1 MRSRTLARQMAL
13 QFLYQLDLL
22 GDSACT
28 MDEFLA
34 GQDWDETG
42 ESRDS
47 VAAYARKLGE
57 GCREKWDE
65 LNETIA
71 AVSEHWKISRM
82 PAIDR
87 NVLRIGAYELLHL
100 DDIPDKVAINEA
112 IELAKE
118 FGGRDSGSF
127 VNVILDRIRERKK

>member
-34 GQDWDETG
+34 RQDWDETG

-112 IELAKE
+112 IELAKK
-118 FGGRDSGSF
+118 FGGKDSGSF
-127 VNVILDRIRERKK
+127 VNGILDRIRERKK

>member
-1 MRSRTLARQMAL
+1 MAL

-22 GDSACT
+22 GDSAGT
-28 MDEFLA
+28 LDEFLDM
-34 GQDWDETG
+34 QEWDEAG
-42 ESRDS
+42 ESRDD
-47 VAAYARKLGE
+47 VAAYARSLGE

-87 NVLRIGAYELLHL
+87 NVLRIGAYELLYL

-112 IELAKE
+112 IELAKR
-118 FGGRDSGSF
+118 FGGKDSGGF
-127 VNVILDRIRERKK
+127 VNGILDKIRESKR

>member
-1 MRSRTLARQMAL
+1 MRSRPLARQMAL

-22 GDSACT
+22 GDLACT
-28 MDEFLA
+28 MGEFLA

-42 ESRDS
+42 ESRNN

-71 AVSEHWKISRM
+71 AVSEHWTISRM

-112 IELAKE
+112 IELAKK
-118 FGGRDSGSF
+118 FGGRDSGGF
-127 VNVILDRIRERKK
+127 VNGILDRIRESKK